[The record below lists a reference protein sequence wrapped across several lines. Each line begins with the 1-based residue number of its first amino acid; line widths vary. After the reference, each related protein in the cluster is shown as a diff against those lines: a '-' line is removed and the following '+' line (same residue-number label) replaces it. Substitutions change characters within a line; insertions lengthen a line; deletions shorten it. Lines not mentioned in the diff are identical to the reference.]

1 MNKLSDQ
8 ISDLL
13 HDSVC
18 IIGGQLIG
26 SPNCKPQILSFR
38 NLRSCGLIFFR
49 IIQGLI

>member
-13 HDSVC
+13 HGSVY
-18 IIGGQLIG
+18 IIDGQLIG
-26 SPNCKPQILSFR
+26 SPNCMPQILSFR

-49 IIQGLI
+49 IIQGIV